1 MIDFN
6 INSPFNIDFFS
17 WINDVFFPF
26 VRILALIMVAPIF
39 GEKEVPNRTKIGLAL
54 VIVMLLPLPHLDE
67 NIKIY
72 SLMGIWV
79 IAQQIMIGVLIG
91 FTMQLAFIT
100 VRIAGELIGMQM
112 GLGMAT
118 FFDPVGG
125 PSTSVLSRLIN
136 IIALLIFLSLDGHL
150 WLLYGISNSFDIVP
164 IRLMTLPANGYLAL
178 IDVSNQLFINGIML
192 ALPLMTLL
200 LIINISLGLLNRITP
215 QLSIFVVGYPLTL
228 LLGLIML
235 SYLISMLPTFT
246 EFIFEQMFN
255 HISVILWFLSG
266 VQ

>member
-1 MIDFN
+1 
-6 INSPFNIDFFS
+6 
-17 WINDVFFPF
+17 
-26 VRILALIMVAPIF
+26 
-39 GEKEVPNRTKIGLAL
+39 
-54 VIVMLLPLPHLDE
+54 
-67 NIKIY
+67 
-72 SLMGIWV
+72 
-79 IAQQIMIGVLIG
+79 
-91 FTMQLAFIT
+91 MQLAFIT
-100 VRIAGELIGMQM
+100 VRISGELIGMQM

-118 FFDPVGG
+118 FFDPIGG

-246 EFIFEQMFN
+246 EFVFEQMFN
-255 HISVILWFLSG
+255 HISVILWFLSD
-266 VQ
+266 VT

>member
-1 MIDFN
+1 MDIN
-6 INSPFNIDFFS
+6 INSLFNIDFFA
-17 WINDVFFPF
+17 WVKDIFFPF

-39 GEKEVPNRTKIGLAL
+39 GEKEVPNRIKIGLAL
-54 VIVMLLPLPHLDE
+54 VIVMLLPLPNLDE
-67 NIKIY
+67 NIELY
-72 SLMGIWV
+72 SLTGIWV
-79 IAQQIMIGVLIG
+79 LAQQIMIGVLIG

-100 VRIAGELIGMQM
+100 VRISGELIGMQM

-118 FFDPVGG
+118 FFDPIGG

-164 IRLMTLPANGYLAL
+164 IRLMPLPANGYLSL

-235 SYLISMLPTFT
+235 SYLISMLPVFT
-246 EFIFEQMFN
+246 EFIFEQIFN
-255 HISVILWFLSG
+255 HISAILWFLSD

>member
-6 INSPFNIDFFS
+6 INSLFYIDFFS

-72 SLMGIWV
+72 S
-79 IAQQIMIGVLIG
+79 IMIGVLIG

-164 IRLMTLPANGYLAL
+164 IRLMSLPANGYLSL
-178 IDVSNQLFINGIML
+178 IEISNQLFINGIML

>member
-6 INSPFNIDFFS
+6 INSLFNIDFFS
-17 WINDVFFPF
+17 WIKDVFFPF

-164 IRLMTLPANGYLAL
+164 IRLMSLPANGYLSL
-178 IDVSNQLFINGIML
+178 IEISNLLFINGIML

-255 HISVILWFLSG
+255 HISVILWFLSD

>member
-6 INSPFNIDFFS
+6 INSLFNIDFFS

-39 GEKEVPNRTKIGLAL
+39 GEKEVLNRTKIGLAL
-54 VIVMLLPLPHLDE
+54 VIVMLLPLPHFDE

-72 SLMGIWV
+72 SLTGIWI

-164 IRLMTLPANGYLAL
+164 IRLMSLPANSYLSL
-178 IDVSNQLFINGIML
+178 IEISNQLFINGIML

-246 EFIFEQMFN
+246 EVIFEQMFN

>member
-6 INSPFNIDFFS
+6 INSLFNIDFFS
-17 WINDVFFPF
+17 WIKDVFFPF

-54 VIVMLLPLPHLDE
+54 VIVMLLPLPPLDE

-164 IRLMTLPANGYLAL
+164 IRLMSLPANGYLSL
-178 IDVSNQLFINGIML
+178 IEISNQLFINGIML